1 MAGTRIAALALAVGL
16 VLAGCGEDDDAADEF
31 RDGYNAAVER
41 LNEVNS
47 NIQESGEELASKPG
61 GQIAREFDRIAET
74 ADRTRANLA
83 ELEPPEDARDEF
95 DRLLAAIEGGVGDI
109 RTVADAARR
118 ENPERFQEA
127 TEQLSES
134 GQEISQAENELKD
147 AVESD

>member
-16 VLAGCGEDDDAADEF
+16 VMAGCGEDDDEADEF

-47 NIQESGEELASKPG
+47 NIEESGEELASKPG
-61 GQIAREFDRIAET
+61 GQIAREFDRIAKT

-83 ELEPPEDARDEF
+83 ELEPPEEAQDEF
-95 DRLLAAIEGGVGDI
+95 DRLLAAIEDGVGDI
-109 RTVADAARR
+109 RAVADAARQ

-134 GQEISQAENELKD
+134 GQEISQAENEFKD
-147 AVESD
+147 AVGGG